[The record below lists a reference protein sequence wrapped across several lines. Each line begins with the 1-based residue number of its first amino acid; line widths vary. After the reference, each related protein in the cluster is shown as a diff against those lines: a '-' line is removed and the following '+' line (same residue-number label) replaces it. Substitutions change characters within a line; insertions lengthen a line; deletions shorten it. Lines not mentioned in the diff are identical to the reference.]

1 MRIQRAYY
9 LQQLIERRE
18 NGLVKVVCGLRRCGK
33 SYLLF
38 QIYLDYLRGEGVD
51 DDHIIQIALDDDQCA
66 DLRNPDNLSAYVRS
80 RIKERGKIHYLFID
94 EIQYAIS
101 REETKNRDIPVRL
114 YGVLNGLMRLGNVDI
129 YVTGSNSKMLSTD
142 ILTEFRGRSDK
153 VELHPLSFSEVYSH
167 LGGDRALVYED
178 YVLFGGMPMVYA
190 KPNAQA
196 KALYLADLFQET
208 YFKDIQERNEIEL
221 PNVLEELTDVLCSN
235 VGSLTNVSKLQRSI
249 HSAHHS
255 PIDDETIAKYL
266 KYLTESF
273 LFKCSR
279 RYDVKGKRYF
289 DYPSKY
295 YCADLGLRNARL
307 NFRQQEES
315 HIMENIIYNELVRR
329 GYQVD
334 VGVVRLNE
342 TGETGK
348 RRQTNCEI
356 DFVINRGMKRY
367 YIQSAL
373 MLPDEEKTRQELRPL
388 LSVKD
393 MFRKVLVTKT
403 AARPWLDDK
412 GILRL
417 GIYDFLLDDKVLDMW
432 PFET

>member
-1 MRIQRAYY
+1 MKIQRKYY

-38 QIYLDYLRGEGVD
+38 QIYLDYLRKEGVD

-66 DLRNPDNLSAYVRS
+66 DLRNPDNLSAFVRS
-80 RIKERGKIHYLFID
+80 KISDRCSLYYLFID

-101 REETKNRDIPVRL
+101 KEEMNNRDKPVRL
-114 YGVLNGLMRLGNVDI
+114 YSVLNGLMRLGNVDI

-142 ILTEFRGRSDK
+142 ILTEFRGRGDK

-167 LGGDRALVYED
+167 LGGDRAQVYEN

-190 KPNAQA
+190 KSNVQA
-196 KALYLADLFQET
+196 KSSYLANLFQEV
-208 YFKDIQERNEIEL
+208 YFKDIQERNDVLL

-235 VGSLTNVSKLQRSI
+235 VGSLTNVSKLQRAI
-249 HSAHHS
+249 QSAHHS
-255 PIDDETIAKYL
+255 SINDETIAVYL

-273 LFKCSR
+273 LFKCSK

-289 DYPSKY
+289 EYPSKY

-315 HIMENIIYNELVRR
+315 HIMENIIYNELVNR
-329 GYQVD
+329 GYAVD
-334 VGVVRLNE
+334 VGVVKLNE
-342 TGETGK
+342 TDDAGK
-348 RRQTNCEI
+348 RHQNNCEI

-373 MLPDEEKTRQELRPL
+373 LLPDEEKTRQELRPL
-388 LSVKD
+388 LGVRD
-393 MFRKVLVTKT
+393 MFRKVLITKT
-403 AARPWLDDK
+403 AARPWLDEN
-412 GILRL
+412 GVLRL
-417 GIYDFLLDDKVLDMW
+417 GIYDFLLDEKLLDL
-432 PFET
+432 

>member
-1 MRIQRAYY
+1 MKIQRKYY

-18 NGLVKVVCGLRRCGK
+18 NSLVKVICGLRRCGK

-66 DLRNPDNLSAYVRS
+66 DLRKPDNLSAFVRS
-80 RIKERGKIHYLFID
+80 KIADRSSLYYLFVD

-101 REETKNRDIPVRL
+101 NEEMKNRDKPVRL
-114 YGVLNGLMRLGNVDI
+114 YSVLNGLMRLGNVDI

-142 ILTEFRGRSDK
+142 ILTEFRGRGDK

-167 LGGDRALVYED
+167 LGGDRAQVYED

-190 KPNAQA
+190 KPNVQA
-196 KALYLADLFQET
+196 KSLYLADLFQEV
-208 YFKDIQERNEIEL
+208 YFKDIQERNDVLL

-235 VGSLTNVSKLQRSI
+235 VGSLTNVSKLQRAI
-249 HSAHHS
+249 QSAHHS
-255 PIDDETIAKYL
+255 SVNDATIADYL

-273 LFKCSR
+273 LFKCSK

-289 DYPSKY
+289 EYPSKY

-315 HIMENIIYNELVRR
+315 HIMENIIYNELVSR

-334 VGVVRLNE
+334 VGVVKLNE
-342 TGETGK
+342 TDATGK
-348 RRQTNCEI
+348 RHQNNCEI

-373 MLPDEEKTRQELRPL
+373 MLPDAEKTRQELRPL
-388 LSVKD
+388 LGVRD
-393 MFRKVLVTKT
+393 MFRKVLITKT
-403 AARPWLDDK
+403 SARPWLDEN
-412 GILRL
+412 GVLRL
-417 GIYDFLLDDKVLDMW
+417 GIYDFLLDDKLLDL
-432 PFET
+432 